1 MVGAPRQLA
10 VLALLSVSAC
20 APVGPNY
27 KLPDEAEIN
36 APAARGAFVSGGT
49 ATSGSDLP
57 NDWWK
62 LFDDPRLNDLIA
74 RALAANTD
82 LRVAQANLERA
93 DALLAKAKTG
103 AELDEHADLET
114 SYAQRSAEEVL
125 QHTQPPERQ
134 IYNGGISVSYD
145 LDLFGGISRGIEA
158 AQADAEAVA
167 AARDLVKVNVA
178 ADTTRAYAELCNA
191 GHQIDVVQR
200 LILVQQDDVRL
211 TGQLIRTGRTPS
223 FEGDRQQSLLSATRA
238 RLPAL
243 DARRRN
249 AAYRI
254 STLLGQPPAL
264 FDRNWLNCHLPLQL
278 RRLLPVGDGAAL
290 LKRRPDVRAAERRL
304 AGAVAR
310 IGVATADLYPDIKL
324 GASIGSTGAGAD
336 FLSPLTNRFGVG
348 PAISWNLHRSAVR
361 ANIEQSEAF
370 SRGSLAAFDGTVL
383 AALREVETALN
394 NYAADLGRFDELKAA
409 RDNALRVST
418 HIDSLRRGGRI
429 GGLAALDA
437 ERAAVAAE
445 QAVTDIETTVN
456 ADQIAIFLAL
466 GGGWN

>member
-1 MVGAPRQLA
+1 
-10 VLALLSVSAC
+10 
-20 APVGPNY
+20 
-27 KLPDEAEIN
+27 
-36 APAARGAFVSGGT
+36 
-49 ATSGSDLP
+49 
-57 NDWWK
+57 
-62 LFDDPRLNDLIA
+62 
-74 RALAANTD
+74 
-82 LRVAQANLERA
+82 
-93 DALLAKAKTG
+93 
-103 AELDEHADLET
+103 
-114 SYAQRSAEEVL
+114 
-125 QHTQPPERQ
+125 
-134 IYNGGISVSYD
+134 
-145 LDLFGGISRGIEA
+145 
-158 AQADAEAVA
+158 
-167 AARDLVKVNVA
+167 
-178 ADTTRAYAELCNA
+178 
-191 GHQIDVVQR
+191 
-200 LILVQQDDVRL
+200 
-211 TGQLIRTGRTPS
+211 
-223 FEGDRQQSLLSATRA
+223 
-238 RLPAL
+238 
-243 DARRRN
+243 
-249 AAYRI
+249 
-254 STLLGQPPAL
+254 
-264 FDRNWLNCHLPLQL
+264 L

-437 ERAAVAAE
+437 ERTAVAAE